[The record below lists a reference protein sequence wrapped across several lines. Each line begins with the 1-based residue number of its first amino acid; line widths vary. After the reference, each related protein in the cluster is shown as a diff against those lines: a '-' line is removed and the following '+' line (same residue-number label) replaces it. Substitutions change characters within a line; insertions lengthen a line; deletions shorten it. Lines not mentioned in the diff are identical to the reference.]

1 MELAN
6 LSKDEERVILNKGTE
21 YPFTGEYDNFFK
33 NGTYVCK
40 RCGSP
45 LYKSNA
51 KFDAGCGWPAFDSE
65 IEGSVKRIPDR
76 DGFRTEIHKMG
87 KLQHGVISDINPD
100 IYNLYT
106 IIQKN
111 PGELIDSI
119 GEIIYINDSV
129 DYYDARSKFN
139 AIKSEGIERAT
150 LFLYLNRHCYNGLY
164 RVNAQGKFNVPFGK
178 YSNPSIPS
186 KEDIL
191 ALSEVLQKC
200 TILNLDFE
208 IAVEGAREKDFV
220 YFDPPYIPANK
231 TSCFTDYNANGFSFE
246 DQCRLSAV
254 AKKLKDRDVYV
265 MSSNSGFQKIKG
277 LYPSFNINVT
287 EGRRNINSKGE
298 KRGKAEEIVITS
310 YHHNVKYGNK
320 L

>member
-1 MELAN
+1 MLHRKKLIFYNDSIRMNAHSGPKPIVKWAGGKRQLMNEL
-6 LSKDEERVILNKGTE
+6 LNCMPENFNTYFE
-21 YPFTGEYDNFFK
+21 PF
-33 NGTYVCK
+33 
-40 RCGSP
+40 
-45 LYKSNA
+45 
-51 KFDAGCGWPAFDSE
+51 AGGIALL
-65 IEGSVKRIPDR
+65 
-76 DGFRTEIHKMG
+76 TEIHKIG

-246 DQCRLSAV
+246 DQHRLSAV
-254 AKKLKDRDVYV
+254 AKKLKDRNVYV